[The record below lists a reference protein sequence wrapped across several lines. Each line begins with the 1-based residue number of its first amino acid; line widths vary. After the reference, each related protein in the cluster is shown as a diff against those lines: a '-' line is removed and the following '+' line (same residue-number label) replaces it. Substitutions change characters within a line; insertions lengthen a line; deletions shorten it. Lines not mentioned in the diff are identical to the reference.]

1 MLFTEKSTVSP
12 FHSYVNRPGKARV
25 LCQHQ
30 SKEYEADTGAQPRH
44 STIQFV
50 APDWCCLDPKS
61 KSTKHRTKTK
71 AISGVSFLK
80 ALPRWNSSA
89 VKENTLHHANTQ
101 FTTGDGLHHCVTWR
115 PRNIQKLREN
125 ILDTRN
131 SQRSARLLS
140 SLLHRDIQSLTK
152 ADLRHANSSWRAQ
165 HYRKQI
171 CQLTLT
177 MLTERALK
185 LSSKEDCNLQRS
197 KQNLNRLVHTT
208 ETNSSLLL
216 AELCF
221 FPLHFHSRFFKSPVI
236 KGIPSICR
244 HSFKYLHQLSM
255 FLKLVSASTLTE
267 KPHAEHLHVRW
278 AGTEDAAIG
287 EGGMSSIGSAEEREG
302 LQGTRVF
309 HSESDR
315 QLRKRR
321 GTDNKTEMGRFSG
334 TKQTVCSAWTSRSL
348 HLWKNS
354 W

>member
-30 SKEYEADTGAQPRH
+30 SKEYEADTGAEPRH

-125 ILDTRN
+125 ILNTRN
-131 SQRSARLLS
+131 SQHSARLLS

-152 ADLRHANSSWRAQ
+152 ADLRHANSSWRAR

-221 FPLHFHSRFFKSPVI
+221 FPSTFIHASSKVLLSKVFHLSADTAL
-236 KGIPSICR
+236 SICISC
-244 HSFKYLHQLSM
+244 HM
-255 FLKLVSASTLTE
+255 FLKLVSASTLSQ

-287 EGGMSSIGSAEEREG
+287 EGGIKA
-302 LQGTRVF
+302 
-309 HSESDR
+309 
-315 QLRKRR
+315 
-321 GTDNKTEMGRFSG
+321 
-334 TKQTVCSAWTSRSL
+334 
-348 HLWKNS
+348 
-354 W
+354 